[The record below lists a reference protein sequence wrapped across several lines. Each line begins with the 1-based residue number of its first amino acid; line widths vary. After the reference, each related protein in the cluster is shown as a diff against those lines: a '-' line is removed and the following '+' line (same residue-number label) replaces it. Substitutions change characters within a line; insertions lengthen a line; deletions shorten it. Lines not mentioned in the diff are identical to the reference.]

1 VKPDQKVLS
10 ENKINKLLEEVRD
23 DLV

>member
-10 ENKINKLLEEVRD
+10 ENKINKSLEEVRD